1 MGSGTWRKKAV
12 LFLQIALALGL
23 LGVLWR
29 IAEGEEALR
38 LLADAHYGWLV
49 AACGALGLQTV
60 LSGFRW
66 RLTARQLGIFL
77 PRRRAVQ
84 EYFLAQLVNQVL
96 PGGILGDAS
105 RAVRARTQAG
115 LMVSAQAVFLERL
128 AGQLG
133 LFLVMFA
140 GLSAS
145 LLAPVGPEWPV
156 RVVVG
161 VGLVVALSLA
171 LTLGLLLGRR
181 EFPGRL
187 GRALASISSAARA
200 AFIPR
205 SVRWKQIGLSV
216 ATALCNIAGFIFAA
230 WAIGSSLPLAVA
242 FVVVPMI
249 LLAMLFPLTISGW
262 GVREGVAVALFVLVG
277 GSAVEGLAASVAFGL
292 VCIAVALPGLAF
304 LGRAKR
310 EARAST
316 EKSGVTA

>member
-12 LFLQIALALGL
+12 LFFQIAIAVGL
-23 LGVLWR
+23 LAVLWR
-29 IAEGEEALR
+29 IAEGAEALR
-38 LLADAHYGWLV
+38 LLARAEHWWLV
-49 AACGALGLQTV
+49 AAGAVLSLQTV
-60 LSGFRW
+60 LSGVRW
-66 RLTARQLGIFL
+66 RLTAGQLGIAL
-77 PRRRAVQ
+77 TRRRAVE

-128 AGQLG
+128 AGQMG
-133 LFLVMFA
+133 LFAVMFV

-145 LLAPVGPEWPV
+145 LLAPGGPEWPV
-156 RVVVG
+156 QVVVS

-200 AFIPR
+200 AFTPR

-230 WAIGSSLPLAVA
+230 WAIGPSLPLGVA

-262 GVREGVAVALFVLVG
+262 GVREGAAVALFLVVG

-304 LGRAKR
+304 VGRAKR
-310 EARAST
+310 ETLSAKAQPKET
-316 EKSGVTA
+316 G